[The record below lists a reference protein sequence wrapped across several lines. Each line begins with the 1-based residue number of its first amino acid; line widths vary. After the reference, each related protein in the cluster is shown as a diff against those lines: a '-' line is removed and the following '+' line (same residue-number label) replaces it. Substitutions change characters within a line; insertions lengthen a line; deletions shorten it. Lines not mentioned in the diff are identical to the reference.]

1 MYPGLHIFFL
11 LIQVNEKDAGTI
23 ELCLR
28 ATSTCL
34 KAAVGDA
41 VFGAP
46 SEWTMTSQHS
56 KRKDPTV
63 TTSTSKDSGRFGRDL
78 TMTFEKATTDDRT
91 SVGRCEIR
99 PLSRPDGF
107 GTFSNEIRFAPRGDA
122 CEGGE
127 KVEGLGNLRFETGI
141 ANNWE
146 LAAKIVGSKNTWD
159 YGSSH
164 WTSSTLFDNGD
175 ELKTWAWNVNSN
187 KIKLVFNGNGCNGRT
202 FEYTHNHNVPLHNLF
217 GNQRGTGIG
226 KGTWSSMGCGSWP
239 MQNHCNNQGFNVH
252 TASHR
257 VRFGMSMNQEGNCG
271 SPDSAWGIGIEPG
284 SVAAGAYGGCCCN
297 GGNCHNYYANVEVY
311 VHVPSCERYGGQLT
325 GPTAGWFGKP
335 SMYEC
340 EIQWCRGAGKYTIA
354 GENKCLDG
362 SGIDSGAKA
371 TFMMQR
377 KQCEDIGGSCRVNG
391 GSIATHVSTNL
402 VSHVNVTI
410 QFRKKIS
417 LKQDGM

>member
-63 TTSTSKDSGRFGRDL
+63 TTFTSKDSGRFGRDL

-146 LAAKIVGSKNTWD
+146 LAAKIVGSGGGGCMVAMIKSANIQSIKNA
-159 YGSSH
+159 
-164 WTSSTLFDNGD
+164 F
-175 ELKTWAWNVNSN
+175 LK
-187 KIKLVFNGNGCNGRT
+187 
-202 FEYTHNHNVPLHNLF
+202 
-217 GNQRGTGIG
+217 
-226 KGTWSSMGCGSWP
+226 
-239 MQNHCNNQGFNVH
+239 
-252 TASHR
+252 
-257 VRFGMSMNQEGNCG
+257 
-271 SPDSAWGIGIEPG
+271 
-284 SVAAGAYGGCCCN
+284 AGAK
-297 GGNCHNYYANVEVY
+297 NVFEVKLIN
-311 VHVPSCERYGGQLT
+311 S
-325 GPTAGWFGKP
+325 
-335 SMYEC
+335 
-340 EIQWCRGAGKYTIA
+340 YT
-354 GENKCLDG
+354 
-362 SGIDSGAKA
+362 
-371 TFMMQR
+371 
-377 KQCEDIGGSCRVNG
+377 
-391 GSIATHVSTNL
+391 
-402 VSHVNVTI
+402 
-410 QFRKKIS
+410 
-417 LKQDGM
+417 